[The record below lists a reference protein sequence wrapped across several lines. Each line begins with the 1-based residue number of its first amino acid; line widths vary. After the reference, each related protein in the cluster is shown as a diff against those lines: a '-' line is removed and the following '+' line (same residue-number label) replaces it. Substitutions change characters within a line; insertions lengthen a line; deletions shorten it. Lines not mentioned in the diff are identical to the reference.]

1 MDKLRE
7 EFEKWFLSEMDIDIS
22 GMRNSDPDTNVEW
35 PYDSG
40 AGELSAVITVAFK
53 AWQAS
58 RASIVVELPEGI
70 TTREALDLGY
80 MGDYAAG
87 VDDGIEESA
96 KAIRSIGLS
105 IKGE

>member
-7 EFEKWFLSEMDIDIS
+7 EFEKWWQQEDYDKQLINIHHVMANRIKK
-22 GMRNSDPDTNVEW
+22 GMFT
-35 PYDSG
+35 
-40 AGELSAVITVAFK
+40 

-58 RASIVVELPEGI
+58 RASIVVQLPKGI

-96 KAIRSIGLS
+96 KVIRSIGLS

>member
-7 EFEKWFLSEMDIDIS
+7 EFEKWFSEKYPLKKPS
-22 GMRNSDPDTNVEW
+22 VRKLKLWE
-35 PYDSG
+35 
-40 AGELSAVITVAFK
+40 
-53 AWQAS
+53 AWRDS
-58 RASIVVELPEGI
+58 RASIVVELPKGI

-96 KAIRSIGLS
+96 KVIRSIGLS

>member
-7 EFEKWFLSEMDIDIS
+7 EFEQWLRSQPHVLNVGVRKS
-22 GMRNSDPDTNVEW
+22 GDYVLKEDQIAWS
-35 PYDSG
+35 
-40 AGELSAVITVAFK
+40 

-58 RASIVVELPEGI
+58 RASIVVQLPKGI

-96 KAIRSIGLS
+96 KVIRSIGLS

>member
-7 EFEKWFLSEMDIDIS
+7 EFEQWWNNKMAMCFYSQPKSQKETICHASWL
-22 GMRNSDPDTNVEW
+22 
-35 PYDSG
+35 
-40 AGELSAVITVAFK
+40 

-58 RASIVVELPEGI
+58 RASIVVELPKGI

-80 MGDYAAG
+80 LGDYAAG

-96 KAIRSIGLS
+96 KVICSIGLS